1 MNQVSISG
9 VITSDIEIKRETDR
23 YRNKIIHAKFDLEV
37 KRMNETRKDRQRE
50 DLISCIAFGKEAEHI
65 FKAYKRGSKIAAT
78 GRLQTNSYLDDVGD
92 KKYFPMAVVIEGS
105 EYMGR
110 IDVPE
115 DSMDGNDNIQSLDV
129 TSDEETVETER

>member
-9 VITSDIEIKRETDR
+9 VITSDIEIKRETER
-23 YRNKIIHAKFDLEV
+23 YREKIIHAKFDLEV

-78 GRLQTNSYLDDVGD
+78 GRLQTNSYLDDAGD

-110 IDVPE
+110 MDVPE
-115 DSMDGNDNIQSLDV
+115 DSMDGHDNIQSLDV
-129 TSDEETVETER
+129 TNDDETIETKR